1 MKISLYLVVPE
12 KIKISIPTPCHENWQ
27 DMTPADKGRF
37 CDACQKNVIDFTH
50 ASDREI
56 ASALKNGTACGRFRS
71 NQLERTLIIPNE
83 KNKIWMAAGASAVTL
98 LTIGNHT
105 LSAQTPVI
113 TEQTDNKTDDIKPSA
128 SNGKRIVKG
137 IISDDYAPIP
147 GVIIMIK
154 GKPETE
160 VTSDIDGKYEIE
172 VANGETLACSYISME
187 DIFVVINDKDDNY
200 DVKLSQNEAVY
211 VGGIT
216 VHRTFFGRIFHAIG
230 NIFR

>member
-1 MKISLYLVVPE
+1 MAAVV
-12 KIKISIPTPCHENWQ
+12 KISIPSPCHKNWQ

-37 CDACQKNVIDFTH
+37 CDACQKNVIDFTN

-56 ASALKNGTACGRFRS
+56 AAALKTGNACGRFRA
-71 NQLERTLIIPNE
+71 NQLDRDLIIPQE
-83 KNKIWMAAGASAVTL
+83 KNKIWMAASATAVAL
-98 LTIGNHT
+98 LTIGNTT
-105 LSAQTPVI
+105 LSAQTPVN
-113 TEQTDNKTDDIKPSA
+113 TEQTNNKTDDIKPIA

-147 GVIIMIK
+147 GVIVMIK
-154 GKPETE
+154 GKPETA

-172 VANGETLACSYISME
+172 VMNGETLACSYIGME

-200 DVKLSQNEAVY
+200 DVKLSENEAVY

-216 VHRTFFGRIFHAIG
+216 IHRTFFGRIFHSIG